1 MPTFLES
8 LWIALYSAEVQRQYA
23 AYASSGKTVQAGTMT
38 QAQVDAVAS
47 SAQAMA
53 DAFVTATTPASLAAL
68 QAGIAAL
75 KAA

>member
-23 AYASSGKTVQAGTMT
+23 AYATSGKTVANGGMT
-38 QAQVDAVAS
+38 QAQVDDVAA

-53 DAFVTATTPASLAAL
+53 DAFVTATTPSSTAAL
-68 QAGIAAL
+68 QTAIAAL
-75 KAA
+75 KPA

>member
-23 AYASSGKTVQAGTMT
+23 AYAASGITVSAGTMT
-38 QAQVDAVAS
+38 QARVDEVAA

-53 DAFVTATTPASLAAL
+53 DAFVTATAPASAAAL
-68 QAGIAAL
+68 QTAIAAL
-75 KAA
+75 KPA